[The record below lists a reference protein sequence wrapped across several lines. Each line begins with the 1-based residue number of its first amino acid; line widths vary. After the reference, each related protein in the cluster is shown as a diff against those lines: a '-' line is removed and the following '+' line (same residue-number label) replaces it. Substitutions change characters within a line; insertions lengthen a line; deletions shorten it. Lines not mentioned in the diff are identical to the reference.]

1 VHIADE
7 DAEDEELWSL
17 NSLNDVTFQSQ
28 RNLDI
33 IFALFMDNFK
43 VPLANTKKGEPFNR
57 MVSSSSSS

>member
-7 DAEDEELWSL
+7 DAEEEELWSL

-43 VPLANTKKGEPFNR
+43 VPLAKTKKGEPFNR